1 MGMKFPPPS
10 PISPYITFTREEW
23 AHLRNAVPLPL
34 TGEEIKNLQGI
45 NERLSI
51 QEVNEIYLP
60 LCRLLNLYAT
70 ASQKLH
76 QTTNVFLNK
85 RERKVPYIIGIA
97 GSVAVGKSTT
107 SRIIQALLSR
117 WDDHQNVELITT
129 DGFLFPNH
137 VLESKGLL
145 HRKGFPESYDLRG
158 LLTFLHAVKS
168 GESEVKAPVYSHLA
182 YDILPD
188 TYQTIKQPDI
198 LIVEGINILQTGKQ
212 TDEMTEPN
220 VFVSDFLDISI
231 YVDAAEADLLTWYLQ
246 RFEILRETAFQNPA
260 SYFHR
265 YASLSKEEALQF
277 ARNIWRDINAANLQ
291 ENILPTKYRAALIL
305 EKGADHFVQTI
316 KLRKI

>member
-1 MGMKFPPPS
+1 MKLPPLS

-23 AHLRNAVPLPL
+23 ADLRNAVPLPL

-117 WDDHQNVELITT
+117 WDDHPKVELITT

-145 HRKGFPESYDLRG
+145 QRKGFPESYDLRG
-158 LLTFLHAVKS
+158 LLKFLHAVKS
-168 GESEVKAPVYSHLA
+168 GEPQVKAPVYSHLA

-188 TYQTIKQPDI
+188 TQQTIEQPDI

-212 TDEMTEPN
+212 TEDSAGPN

-231 YVDAAEADLLTWYLQ
+231 YVDAAEEDLLTWYLE

-305 EKGADHFVQTI
+305 EKGADHFVQKI

>member
-1 MGMKFPPPS
+1 MNNTIPPLS
-10 PISPYITFTREEW
+10 TFSPYLSFTREEW
-23 AHLRNAVPLPL
+23 AHLRDDAPLPL
-34 TGEEIKNLQGI
+34 TEAEIKNLQGI

-51 QEVNEIYLP
+51 EEVNTIYLP

-85 RERKVPYIIGIA
+85 QEKKVPYIIGVA

-117 WDDHQNVELITT
+117 WDNHPKVELVTT
-129 DGFLFPNH
+129 DGFLYPNRI
-137 VLESKGLL
+137 LESKGLL
-145 HRKGFPESYDLRG
+145 QRKGFPESYNIRRLMK
-158 LLTFLHAVKS
+158 FLYN
-168 GESEVKAPVYSHLA
+168 VKAGNPNVEVPVYSHLA

-188 TYQTIKQPDI
+188 ACQTIQQPDI

-212 TDEMTEPN
+212 TDEASGPQI
-220 VFVSDFLDISI
+220 FVSDFLDFSV
-231 YVDAAEADLLTWYLQ
+231 YVDASEQDLLSWYLK

-277 ARNIWRDINAANLQ
+277 ARGIWRDINGMNLR
-291 ENILPTKYRAALIL
+291 ENILPTKYRSTLIL
-305 EKGADHFVQTI
+305 EKAADHSVEKIQ
-316 KLRKI
+316 LRKI

>member
-1 MGMKFPPPS
+1 MNNTIPPLS
-10 PISPYITFTREEW
+10 AFSPYLSFTREEW
-23 AHLRNAVPLPL
+23 AHLRDDAPLPL
-34 TGEEIKNLQGI
+34 TEAEIKNLQGI

-51 QEVNEIYLP
+51 EEVNTIYLP
-60 LCRLLNLYAT
+60 LSRLLNLYAT

-85 RERKVPYIIGIA
+85 QEKKVPYIIGVA

-117 WDDHQNVELITT
+117 WDNHPKVELVTT
-129 DGFLFPNH
+129 DGFLYPNH

-145 HRKGFPESYDLRG
+145 QRKGFPESYNIRRLMK
-158 LLTFLHAVKS
+158 FLYNVKS
-168 GESEVKAPVYSHLA
+168 GNPNVEVPLYSHLA

-188 TYQTIKQPDI
+188 VCQTIQQPDI

-212 TDEMTEPN
+212 TDETSGPQI
-220 VFVSDFLDISI
+220 FVSDFLDFSV
-231 YVDAAEADLLTWYLQ
+231 YVDASEQDLLSWYLQ

-277 ARNIWRDINAANLQ
+277 ARGIWKDINGMNLR
-291 ENILPTKYRAALIL
+291 ENILPTKYRATLIL
-305 EKGADHFVQTI
+305 EKASDHSVEKIQ
-316 KLRKI
+316 LRKI